1 MEYPVEHRTGG
12 RLLTGISHCAAAVGL
27 ALFATCALADE
38 DVEAAGKARF
48 MESCAVCHGPDAK
61 GGGPFATLL
70 KAAPSDLTVLSQ
82 GNGGEF
88 PFGRV
93 YDAIDGRA
101 SVKGAHGS
109 KDMPIWGGEWKGSS
123 VAAETAVRGQ
133 VLEMIIYL
141 RSIQQ

>member
-1 MEYPVEHRTGG
+1 MEQRT
-12 RLLTGISHCAAAVGL
+12 RNRMCTSFTRRAAVMGL
-27 ALFATCALADE
+27 ALFATNALADQ

-48 MESCAVCHGPDAK
+48 MENCAVCHGPDAK
-61 GGGPFATLL
+61 GGGPFTTLL
-70 KAAPSDLTVLSQ
+70 KSAPSDLTMLSQ

-88 PFGRV
+88 PFNRV

-133 VLEMIIYL
+133 ILEMIIYL